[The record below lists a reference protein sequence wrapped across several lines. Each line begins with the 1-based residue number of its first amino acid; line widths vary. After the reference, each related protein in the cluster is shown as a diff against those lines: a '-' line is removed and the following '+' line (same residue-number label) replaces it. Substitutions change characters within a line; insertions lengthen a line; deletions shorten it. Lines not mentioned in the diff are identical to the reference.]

1 MKTDKGFSRLL
12 NESKGSILDDEELAL
27 TLQVSKQTSDHVT
40 KALVVAQETEIE
52 IDEARE
58 VSNVEMTIF
67 TLRICVTGTVNLVI
81 ALPTIR

>member
-1 MKTDKGFSRLL
+1 MANFLTTAAGKKKLKELEETILRLL

-58 VSNVEMTIF
+58 VK
-67 TLRICVTGTVNLVI
+67 L
-81 ALPTIR
+81 